1 MQTFELLID
10 EKESSTLEVDA
21 VALVTE
27 PATEILWTA
36 FSKQQAPIHFAQV
49 NADEQVII
57 GVAMVPDLEIFRR
70 DEDGTEYNVT
80 FSKETIQ
87 AIALKFFKKKFNGN
101 TNIQHDP
108 LQKKEGVTFFLSM
121 IKDTAKGMLGLA
133 GDYPEGT
140 WFLGAKI
147 DNPEVWAMVKSGEI
161 KGFSVE
167 GMFKYKKVAMSD
179 EQLFDKIK
187 TILSGINE

>member
-10 EKESSTLEVDA
+10 EAEASTIEVDT
-21 VALVTE
+21 VSLVTE
-27 PATEILWTA
+27 PATEELWQSFA
-36 FSKQQAPIHFAQV
+36 KQSALQFAEI
-49 NADEQVII
+49 NHDEQIII
-57 GVAMVPDLEIFRR
+57 GAAMVPDKPIFRR
-70 DEDGTEYNVT
+70 DEDTGEEYNVT
-80 FSKETIQ
+80 FSKDTIQ
-87 AIALKFFKKKFNGN
+87 SIAIKFYKKKFQSN

-167 GMFKYKKVAMSD
+167 GMFKYKKVAMSH
-179 EQLFDKIK
+179 EQAYEKIK
-187 TILSGINE
+187 KILSGISD